1 MHRYIAPAI
10 VCVAAAPLFAQVDEQ
25 AKTLLKDSAAAIKAL
40 KGVTFEVTATT
51 QIPGGMSLGGKG
63 KITYLRPASIAHTPG
78 AATPTN
84 LASPTFLA
92 EGNSDVAGEGKLNF
106 RVALVENQ
114 TVTWIDEKEKTV
126 FQKPLM
132 PKTDGEKAVS
142 RVRTVL
148 FPPPILEAEPFEKEL
163 RATNITIDEPQVVDG
178 EPCDVVKIIT
188 DNKSEHTVA
197 ISQKDKLPRL
207 YQTNRPLNNT
217 KPAGEA
223 QSVVRRWELSGVKV
237 NTSATVKD
245 ITLKTPDGFKFV
257 KEEPKPAETAASA
270 PKGPGAASV
279 AQGGLA
285 VGTVAP
291 ALDLKLAGGGD
302 LNAASTAG
310 AVTVLGF
317 WSPLVPASAEMAKN
331 LQGLSGKVDSKAVKI
346 FAIACREGADEEPR
360 VQKFIADNKLTIRS
374 ALSGDTAATGFGVR
388 GFPSVAVLNKEGK
401 IAAFFESIPSVDA
414 LKAVVDAA
422 SK

>member
-1 MHRYIAPAI
+1 MLRYIAPAI
-10 VCVAAAPLFAQVDEQ
+10 VCIAAAPLFAQVDEQ
-25 AKTLLKDSAAAIKAL
+25 AKTLLKESGAAIKSL
-40 KGVTFEVTATT
+40 KGVTFTVTANT
-51 QIPGGMSLGGKG
+51 QGAGGMTLGGNAT
-63 KITYLRPASIAHTPG
+63 ITYLRPASIAHTPG
-78 AATPTN
+78 SATPVN
-84 LASPTFLA
+84 LASPTFMA
-92 EGNSDVAGEGKLNF
+92 EGMSEVATEGKLNI

-114 TVTWIDEKEKTV
+114 MVTWIDEAAKTV

-132 PKTDGEKAVS
+132 PKTDGDKFVN

-148 FPPPILEAEPFEKEL
+148 FPPPVLEAEPFEKEL
-163 RATNITIDEPQVVDG
+163 RATKISIDEPQMIGG
-178 EPCDVVKIIT
+178 EACDVVKIIT

-197 ISQKDKLPRL
+197 ISQKDKLPRV
-207 YQTNRPLNNT
+207 YQISRPVGNN
-217 KPAGEA
+217 
-223 QSVVRRWELSGVKV
+223 QSLVRRWEVSNVKL
-237 NTSATVKD
+237 NAAATAKD

-257 KEEPKPAETAASA
+257 KEEAKPVETAATA
-270 PKGPGAASV
+270 PKAPATPAV

-302 LNAASTAG
+302 LNATTTAG
-310 AVTVLGF
+310 SVTVLGF
-317 WSPLVPASAEMAKN
+317 WSPLVPASAEMAKS
-331 LQGLSGKVDSKAVKI
+331 LQGLSGKVDAKSVKI
-346 FAIACREGADEEPR
+346 FAVACREGSDEEPR

-374 ALSGDTAATGFGVR
+374 ALNGDTAATGFNVR